1 MPSVFVTAGLNVAYV
16 YAIAF
21 RHHDRAVLVFLF
33 QEPDQTIAVLKW
45 PVARRS
51 MPSDWRRL
59 WVEAEV
65 DFHLPPR

>member
-33 QEPDQTIAVLKW
+33 QEPDQTIAVLK
-45 PVARRS
+45 VAGRQAV
-51 MPSDWRRL
+51 DAERL
-59 WVEAEV
+59 EALV
-65 DFHLPPR
+65 G

>member
-33 QEPDQTIAVLKW
+33 RESDQTIAVLK
-45 PVARRS
+45 VAGRQAV
-51 MPSDWRRL
+51 DAERL
-59 WVEAEV
+59 EALV
-65 DFHLPPR
+65 G